1 MPTDTCIASG
11 KETAKMSILQK
22 KAAIQGAL
30 SSYLNDDRLGHA
42 LLVWEEKYS
51 QQPTF
56 ALQRFI
62 NEFCDNSALSAQRS
76 KILQSLIKA
85 LSGADGRPLDKPMG
99 LPELN
104 NPVENPA
111 PATIHPASDV
121 DESIACCTQLIE
133 TVFSLLPGD
142 MHIKTRLYLIDNL
155 PGMKLNAMTQRA
167 VHAWLS
173 QQYRIPGDIHM
184 EEKALR
190 HLINLTYISLCEF
203 LGPIKADRTLHEAI
217 VATEMNHSFPVRH
230 LL

>member
-1 MPTDTCIASG
+1 
-11 KETAKMSILQK
+11 MSISQK

-30 SSYLNDDRLGHA
+30 SGYLSDDRLDHA

-51 QQPTF
+51 EQPTF

-62 NEFCDNSALSAQRS
+62 NEFCDNSTLSAQRS

-99 LPELN
+99 IPELN
-104 NPVENPA
+104 TPA
-111 PATIHPASDV
+111 ELQASPASRPVSNTD
-121 DESIACCTQLIE
+121 DSIACCTKLIE
-133 TVFSLLPGD
+133 TVFSQLPGD
-142 MHIKTRLYLIDNL
+142 MHVKIRLYLIDNL
-155 PGMKLNAMTQRA
+155 PGMKLNGMTQRA

-173 QQYRIPGDIHM
+173 QQYRIPNDIHM

-203 LGPIKADRTLHEAI
+203 LGPIKADRMLHEA
-217 VATEMNHSFPVRH
+217 VVTTEMHHSLPVRH